1 MKQVNYISEAIANIR
16 EMFKTGGF
24 LGNDAAYSYWLIVW
38 KNGDETIVDN
48 GTVAFDGLPKM
59 NARKIREIRS
69 WFSGGPGTY
78 HIEEIYTKADYKCIE
93 DSPKEK

>member
-1 MKQVNYISEAIANIR
+1 MKQTNYISEAIANIR

-24 LGNDAAYSYWLIVW
+24 LGNDAYYSYWLIVW
-38 KNGDETIVDN
+38 NNGEETVVDN
-48 GTVAFDGLPKM
+48 FSVVWNGLPKM

-78 HIEEIYTKADYKCIE
+78 HQEEVYTKNDYKCYE
-93 DSPKEK
+93 WAPKEK